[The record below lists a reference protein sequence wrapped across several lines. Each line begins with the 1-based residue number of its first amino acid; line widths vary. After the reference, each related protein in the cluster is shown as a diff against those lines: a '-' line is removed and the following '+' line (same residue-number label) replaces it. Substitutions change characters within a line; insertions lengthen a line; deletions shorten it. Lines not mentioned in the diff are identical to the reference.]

1 MSADAQ
7 QHTAQRQG
15 RFEQE
20 DEERDRA
27 KAQEEEETERQMKRS
42 AARSHCSRSPGSPLA
57 CPGPPTQLERRGGPS
72 PRGCRGDAAP
82 AVWSLP
88 EAAHSAPFDRAGAA
102 KANEEDVRP
111 AFLDAVSRE
120 TFADT
125 NINSVSRRT
134 NPNPNLTREPFPR
147 P

>member
-1 MSADAQ
+1 MQPQSRKPTRLPWATHSA
-7 QHTAQRQG
+7 G
-15 RFEQE
+15 
-20 DEERDRA
+20 EERGAIAAWVPRRCCA
-27 KAQEEEETERQMKRS
+27 S
-42 AARSHCSRSPGSPLA
+42 GLVPARSRY
-57 CPGPPTQLERRGGPS
+57 
-72 PRGCRGDAAP
+72 
-82 AVWSLP
+82 
-88 EAAHSAPFDRAGAA
+88 SAPFDRTGAA